1 MTRPLRTP
9 PALAGAPSVRTDDP
23 RRLAGEL
30 GTLLGEGTV
39 AVHDNRAS
47 LDGALFTRSFDTIS
61 LGYLDIGTPTT
72 IDIPVTADAV
82 TVCMNQ
88 GGALAARV
96 DGVTV
101 HTTTVQ
107 AIVLSPRTAVRLEMT
122 PESPQLLVRLE
133 RHAVEAAVARTLG
146 RRVSEPLRFEPL
158 FDLSSPESIRW
169 SIAVQLLSTES
180 MTDSSLLSLPLG
192 RQSIADLL
200 VASLL
205 LLQPSN
211 YSSSLRRQA
220 TSGLMVDAL
229 AYIEQHLAEPFSLA
243 ALAHAVHVSPR
254 HLQQTFRD
262 RLGTTPSG
270 YVRDQRL
277 QRVRIDLTD
286 ADPRRGAT
294 VAGIAQRWGFAHAGR
309 FANEYR
315 DRFGESPSRTLR
327 GV

>member
-1 MTRPLRTP
+1 MVRPLRTP
-9 PALAGAPSVRTDDP
+9 PALASAPSVRTDDP

-30 GTLLGEGTV
+30 GALLGEGTV

-88 GGALAARV
+88 GGALTARV

-180 MTDSSLLSLPLG
+180 MTDSSLLTLPLG

-205 LLQPSN
+205 LLQNSN
-211 YSSSLRRQA
+211 YSNSLRRQA

-294 VAGIAQRWGFAHAGR
+294 VAGIAQRWGFTHAGR

-327 GV
+327 GA

>member
-1 MTRPLRTP
+1 MARPLRTP
-9 PALAGAPSVRTDDP
+9 PALASAPSVRTDDP